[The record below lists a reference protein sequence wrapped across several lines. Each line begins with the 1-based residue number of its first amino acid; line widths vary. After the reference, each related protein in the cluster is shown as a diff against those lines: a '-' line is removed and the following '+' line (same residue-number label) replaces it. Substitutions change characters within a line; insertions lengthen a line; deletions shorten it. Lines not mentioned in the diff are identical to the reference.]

1 MSKTMMGMMIA
12 GAVASMLSAGTAVAD
27 SKSSKANVKCAGVN
41 SCKGHGSCSGAD
53 NSCKGQN
60 GCKGQGWI
68 SVSAKDCS
76 KKGGS
81 VVADSKPAATAP
93 DTK

>member
-1 MSKTMMGMMIA
+1 MSKTMKGMMIA
-12 GAVASMLSAGTAVAD
+12 GAVASMFAAGTAVAD
-27 SKSSKANVKCAGVN
+27 SKSSKDTVKCAGVN

-53 NSCKGQN
+53 HSCKGQN

-68 SVSAKDCS
+68 SVSAKECS
-76 KKGGS
+76 KKGGT
-81 VVADSKPAATAP
+81 VVTADAKPAPAP